1 MYIKIFEYGHN
12 WEVVLAFIEWW
23 IKSENFTR
31 DVKKGDRI
39 DGNKAIR
46 DIDHTIRIIQDN
58 KFELIIEKGFIL
70 SDGPP
75 RELKDKEFYLNKWS
89 FFSGSGLNRS
99 VRKTKKWLKETW
111 DFDPFLMNLNKAT
124 IECLEFDMVGVGF
137 FIQTY
142 DWNKFKL
149 RIVADVVGIPK

>member
-23 IKSENFTR
+23 IKSENFSR
-31 DVKKGDRI
+31 DVKKGDKI
-39 DGNKAIR
+39 DGHKAIR
-46 DIDHTIRIIQDN
+46 DIDHTIRIIQKN

-75 RELKDKEFYLNKWS
+75 RELEDEELYLNKWF
-89 FFSGSGLNRS
+89 FFSGNGFNRS
-99 VRKTKKWLKETW
+99 IRKIRKWLEETW
-111 DFDPFLMNLNKAT
+111 DCNPCLINFQKAI
-124 IECLEFDMVGVGF
+124 IEELKFDMVGVGF
-137 FIQTY
+137 FIEVY
-142 DWNKFKL
+142 NGNKFKL